1 MASKFGDDAGGDT
14 HVSGSADIVLD
25 AEGGDLYFSDGGVKL
40 LQIHN
45 NSSDVYIQ
53 PVVSGK
59 DLQFGTAGGDV
70 VATIDSGTDSLGI
83 FRKLILGGDAIMSSD
98 DLTSENV
105 VNLVVSS
112 TAAGTVTGTLG
123 TATSGPQLKI
133 IIGLSADGG
142 GTPRVAYTNAAGGT
156 TTKTLT
162 VGTGIILL
170 SMDVNPGGSPVYR
183 WMLLGDVS

>member
-1 MASKFGDDAGGDT
+1 MASKFGDDAGGNT

-59 DLQFGTAGGDV
+59 DLQFATAAGDV
-70 VATIDSGTDSLGI
+70 AVTLDSVADSFGI
-83 FRKLILGGDAIMSSD
+83 WRKLQLGGDMITSD
-98 DLTSENV
+98 GTLTATNV
-105 VNLVVSS
+105 INAVVSS
-112 TAAGTVTGTLG
+112 TAAGTVTGTLAD
-123 TATSGPQLKI
+123 ATIGAQVKI
-133 IIGLSADGG
+133 IVGLSADGG
-142 GTPRVAYTNAAGGT
+142 GTPRVAYTNIGGST

-162 VGTGIILL
+162 VGTGIILISL
-170 SMDVNPGGSPVYR
+170 DLGGGAVR
-183 WMLLGDVS
+183 WVLLGDVS